1 MSPLVIRRVAF
12 LSVVGSVACAS
23 QDNLDNTAQPLAPQP
38 ATTSTNPA
46 APSVPAINPS
56 VRDIR
61 CMLEAHRVV
70 LPLRVFLVLLFGV
83 LVVFQTMSLPG
94 QFAYMAQEDPEHAYL
109 RWPATAV
116 TVFWVLCVQV
126 VIVSTWKLLTL
137 VKNDR
142 IFTDASLV
150 WVNAIVWATAVW
162 VMLVGV
168 LFYVG
173 FNADDPGLPL
183 LLFLMSVGVTVLGL
197 LMVVMRA
204 LLQQATTLRTDM
216 EAVI

>member
-1 MSPLVIRRVAF
+1 
-12 LSVVGSVACAS
+12 
-23 QDNLDNTAQPLAPQP
+23 
-38 ATTSTNPA
+38 
-46 APSVPAINPS
+46 
-56 VRDIR
+56 
-61 CMLEAHRVV
+61 MLEAQRVV
-70 LPLRVFLVLLFGV
+70 VPLRVFLVLLFGV

-109 RWPATAV
+109 RWPATVV
-116 TVFWVLCVQV
+116 TVFWVLCIQL

-150 WVNAIVWATAVW
+150 WVNAIAAAW
-162 VMLVGV
+162 VVLVGV
-168 LFYVG
+168 LLYVG

-204 LLQQATTLRTDM
+204 LLRQATTLRTDM

>member
-1 MSPLVIRRVAF
+1 M
-12 LSVVGSVACAS
+12 
-23 QDNLDNTAQPLAPQP
+23 
-38 ATTSTNPA
+38 
-46 APSVPAINPS
+46 
-56 VRDIR
+56 
-61 CMLEAHRVV
+61 
-70 LPLRVFLVLLFGV
+70 LLFGV
-83 LVVFQTMSLPG
+83 LVAFQIMSLPG
-94 QFAYMAQEDPEHAYL
+94 QFAYMAQEDLEHAYL
-109 RWPATAV
+109 RWPTTAV
-116 TVFWVLCVQV
+116 TVFWLLCIQV

-150 WVNAIVWATAVW
+150 WVNAIVWAIAPAW
-162 VMLVGV
+162 VVLVGV

-197 LMVVMRA
+197 LTVVMRA
-204 LLQQATTLRTDM
+204 LQQATTLRTDR